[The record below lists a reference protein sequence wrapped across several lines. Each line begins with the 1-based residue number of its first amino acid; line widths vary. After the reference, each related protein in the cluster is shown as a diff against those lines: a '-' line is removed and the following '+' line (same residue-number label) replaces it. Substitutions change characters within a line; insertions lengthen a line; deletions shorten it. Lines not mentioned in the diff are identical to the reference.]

1 MSKNFHAL
9 TVSDVIQETKD
20 TVSLVFAVPEN
31 LKETFQYTQG
41 QYLTLRFTVNGSEE
55 RRAYSMSSSPLEP
68 TLKVSVK
75 RVKKGK
81 VSNHI
86 ADKVKKGDKVDVMPP
101 EGRFFTVLKEEN
113 RKTYYLFGAGSG
125 VTPLMSIIKTTLEIE
140 PQSSVYLLY
149 GNRDEESIIFKDELD
164 ALAQKYNGQ
173 FRVVHTLSQPKRE
186 KPKGFGGLFKKGSIS
201 WEGQTGRIDAKKVMR
216 FLAEN
221 ESQYKDTEYFLC
233 GPNEMIFM
241 LLNYLT
247 DKQGVEKSKVH
258 FELFNTTGVVI
269 KKKKQREIDN
279 SILSEITIHEGG
291 KDFIFSIPQG
301 SDNILDA
308 ALNNHADLP
317 FACKGGVCCT
327 CRAKLIEGKVDME
340 VNYALEQEE
349 LDAGYIL
356 TCQAIPLSQKVIV
369 DFD

>member
-55 RRAYSMSSSPLEP
+55 RRAYSMSSSPLEL

-101 EGRFFTVLKEEN
+101 EGRFFTALKEEN

-125 VTPLMSIIKTTLEIE
+125 ITPLMSIIKTTLEVE

-233 GPNEMIFM
+233 GPNEMMDIIEKT
-241 LLNYLT
+241 LADSGTNT
-247 DKQGVEKSKVH
+247 DNIHSERFSSDPVGESNIVSEGQVVKVH
-258 FELFNTTGVVI
+258 L
-269 KKKKQREIDN
+269 D
-279 SILSEITIHEGG
+279 G
-291 KDFIFSIPQG
+291 KSHDVALK
-301 SDNILDA
+301 DKETILDA
-308 ALNNHADLP
+308 LIRLKLDP
-317 FACKGGVCCT
+317 PYSCTSGACST
-327 CRAKLIEGKVDME
+327 CIAKTLSGNVEME
-340 VNYALEQEE
+340 VCFALDDDEVEE
-349 LDAGYIL
+349 GFIL
-356 TCQAIPLSQKVIV
+356 SCQARPTSSGVEV
-369 DFD
+369 TFDV

>member
-31 LKETFQYTQG
+31 LKETFEYTQG
-41 QYLTLRFTVNGSEE
+41 QYLTLRFSVNGNEE

-86 ADKVKKGDKVDVMPP
+86 ADKVKKGDTVEVMPP
-101 EGRFFTVLKEEN
+101 EGRFFTELKEEN

-125 VTPLMSIIKTTLEIE
+125 ITPLMSILKTTLEVE

-164 ALAQKYNGQ
+164 ALEQKYNGQ
-173 FRVVHTLSQPKRE
+173 FKVVYTLSQPKRD
-186 KPKGFGGLFKKGSIS
+186 KPKGLGGFFKKGSIS
-201 WEGQTGRIDAKKVMR
+201 WQGQTGRIDAKKVMR

-221 ESQYKDTEYFLC
+221 ESQYKATEYFLC
-233 GPNEMIFM
+233 GPNEMMDII
-241 LLNYLT
+241 
-247 DKQGVEKSKVH
+247 EKTLADSGANKDNIHSERFNNEPAGESKIVSEGQVVKVH
-258 FELFNTTGVVI
+258 L
-269 KKKKQREIDN
+269 D
-279 SILSEITIHEGG
+279 G
-291 KDFIFSIPQG
+291 KSHDISLK
-301 SDNILDA
+301 DKETILDA
-308 ALNNHADLP
+308 MIRLKLDPPYSCTSGACSTCIAKTLNGN
-317 FACKGGVCCT
+317 V
-327 CRAKLIEGKVDME
+327 EME
-340 VNYALEQEE
+340 VCFALDDDEVKE
-349 LDAGYIL
+349 GFIL
-356 TCQAIPLSQKVIV
+356 SCQARPTSSDVEV
-369 DFD
+369 TFDV